1 MLYQRKGEGSSSAS
15 ADRRALLARTLV
27 IATVVVV
34 VGGSLTGVVL
44 WAVSQ
49 ERPLVNAFGVGDSYH
64 LYELWRSGE
73 RQALIAAADETLE
86 QHPMQPD
93 ALALRGF
100 ARFYAGM
107 ASNDTGERE
116 SFLRNAV
123 ADLRRALLVEE
134 PPMEAEIHYVLGKA
148 YFHRGPFFYDL
159 AVEELTEASEGGLQR
174 EDMFEYLAV
183 ASVDLGEPEAAVA
196 YLQEAIESSPTA
208 ILYHTLGTTLLAM
221 DRLQEAEEALREA
234 VQLSDDT
241 FLLEQS
247 RLTLGEIYRRQGE
260 LERSESQYR
269 MILEENPRSA
279 DAHFYLGE
287 LYQERGETERARF
300 EWREAFRIDPNHL
313 EAIQRLQDN

>member
-1 MLYQRKGEGSSSAS
+1 V
-15 ADRRALLARTLV
+15 ARTLI
-27 IATVVVV
+27 IAALVLV

-44 WAVSQ
+44 WAATQ
-49 ERPLVNAFGVGDSYH
+49 ERPLFNAFGVGESYH
-64 LYELWRSGE
+64 LYELWRNGE
-73 RQALIAAADETLE
+73 RQTLIAAANQTLE
-86 QHPMQPD
+86 QHPMHPD

-107 ASNDTGERE
+107 ASNDTQERE
-116 SFLRNAV
+116 AFLRDSV

-148 YFHRGPFFYDL
+148 YFHRGAFFYDL
-159 AVEELTEASEGGLQR
+159 AVEELTKAADGGLAR
-174 EDMFEYLAV
+174 EDMYEYLAV

-196 YLQEAIESSPTA
+196 YLQEAIEKSPTA

-221 DRLQEAEEALREA
+221 DRLREAEDALQQA
-234 VQLSDDT
+234 VRLSDDT

-247 RLTLGEIYRRQGE
+247 RLILGEIYRRQGE
-260 LERSESQYR
+260 FERSESQYR

-313 EAIQRLQDN
+313 EAIQRLQED

>member
-1 MLYQRKGEGSSSAS
+1 V
-15 ADRRALLARTLV
+15 ARTLI
-27 IATVVVV
+27 IAALVLV

-44 WAVSQ
+44 WAATQ
-49 ERPLVNAFGVGDSYH
+49 ERPLFNAFGVGESYH
-64 LYELWRSGE
+64 LYELWRNGE
-73 RQALIAAADETLE
+73 RQTLIAAANQTLE
-86 QHPMQPD
+86 QHPMHPD

-107 ASNDTGERE
+107 ASNDTQERE
-116 SFLRNAV
+116 AFLRDSV

-148 YFHRGPFFYDL
+148 YFHRGAFFHDL
-159 AVEELTEASEGGLQR
+159 AVEELTKAADGGLAR
-174 EDMFEYLAV
+174 EDMYEYLAV

-196 YLQEAIESSPTA
+196 YLQEAIEKSPTA

-221 DRLQEAEEALREA
+221 DRLREAEDALQQA
-234 VQLSDDT
+234 VRLSDDT

-247 RLTLGEIYRRQGE
+247 RLILGEIYRRQGE
-260 LERSESQYR
+260 FERSESQYR

-313 EAIQRLQDN
+313 EAIQRLQED